1 MKRLGTFLVLL
12 LGLSFVMAAVSF
24 PREETVYISGCLWGP
39 ATTWNLYAAQS
50 TWGTDQFLY
59 LPAFQYDVG
68 RDAWIPVIAEKYEF
82 INDKTLRIYIRKEAK
97 WSDGRAITA
106 EDFAYTFELTK
117 KLGIG
122 PGAGWDNYIAS
133 INRIGTQVVEFKAKE
148 KPLNYFQ
155 FLTYALGAQPMPK
168 HVYTA
173 LEAKKVNIGDWANDK
188 PSEQVV
194 SGPYKLYF
202 YSPDIVVYQRVENWW
217 GKGIFGLP
225 KPKFLAH
232 VIYKDNPSAS
242 LALERGETDWAGLF
256 IPSVW
261 ELWQKKNLPVGTWY
275 KSKPYFIPDGVI
287 FLYLNNT
294 KPGLSDPNVR
304 RAIAYAIPYD
314 DMLEKAYFGYS
325 SQAHPSYV
333 IDFFEPNK
341 QYINYDLWK
350 KTFGTEDGRPDFDL
364 EKAKKILDDAGYKVG
379 KDGVRVGPDGKKL
392 TYTISVPYG
401 WTDWMMMCE
410 MIAKNLKSIGIE
422 VTTEFPDFS
431 VWADRMTK
439 GTFDMILSWSV
450 GPSFDHPFN
459 IYRFVLDKRLSAP
472 VGEVTWAGDW
482 ERYDNDE
489 IVKLLDTAV
498 STLDSKTRKN
508 AYMRIQE
515 IIAKDMPVIPAFYG
529 AHWYEYSTK
538 YWVNWPNQDKPYWFR
553 PAPFHADTWPVLFVI
568 SPAKNPQPAPK
579 WLETNDKGGL
589 GIPTSKIFDDLAAA
603 GAKKK

>member
-350 KTFGTEDGRPDFDL
+350 KTFGTADGRPDFDL

-589 GIPTSKIFDDLAAA
+589 GIPTSKIFDDLEAA

>member
-217 GKGIFGLP
+217 GKDIFGLP

-242 LALERGETDWAGLF
+242 LAFERGETDWAGLF

-350 KTFGTEDGRPDFDL
+350 KTFGTADGRPDFDL

-589 GIPTSKIFDDLAAA
+589 GIPTSKIFDDLEAA

>member
-217 GKGIFGLP
+217 GKDIFGLP

-350 KTFGTEDGRPDFDL
+350 KTFGTADGRPDFDL

-431 VWADRMTK
+431 VWSDRMTK

-489 IVKLLDTAV
+489 IAKLLDTAV
-498 STLDSKTRKN
+498 STLDSKARKN

-589 GIPTSKIFDDLAAA
+589 GIPTSKIFDDLEAA

>member
-350 KTFGTEDGRPDFDL
+350 KTFGTADGRPDFDL

-589 GIPTSKIFDDLAAA
+589 GIPTSKIFDNLAAA

>member
-225 KPKFLAH
+225 KPKFLTH

-350 KTFGTEDGRPDFDL
+350 KTFGTADGRPDFDL

-498 STLDSKTRKN
+498 STLDSKARKN

-553 PAPFHADTWPVLFVI
+553 PAPFHVDTWPVLFVI

-589 GIPTSKIFDDLAAA
+589 GIPTSKIFDNLAAA